1 MTDYLEQLLRQA
13 QDRERQ
19 EEGEL
24 TLPAPSLTL
33 PPAAEADGLSAPDG
47 QERPPFPRAEGTGEG
62 ETDPAVEAASVWR
75 NLHRGGAF
83 SPPGRDLAAPGGA
96 AEELLAQVGSA
107 LPPEGSFQTRLSPPA
122 AGGEAGLLPPRGQGG
137 EDAPLLELYRQV
149 RAGDWAPGGI
159 ARGGGVA
166 VVREEV
172 SPRQEL
178 TLGRLD
184 RAMRRD
190 SRRYDGGM
198 SIY

>member
-1 MTDYLEQLLRQA
+1 MTDYLERLLRQA
-13 QDRERQ
+13 QDRERR

-24 TLPAPSLTL
+24 VLPALSLTL
-33 PPAAEADGLSAPDG
+33 PPAAEADGLSP
-47 QERPPFPRAEGTGEG
+47 AEGRRETGPG
-62 ETDPAVEAASVWR
+62 AEAASVWR

-83 SPPGRDLAAPGGA
+83 SPPGRDPAAPGGA
-96 AEELLAQVGSA
+96 AEELLAQAGSA
-107 LPPEGSFQTRLSPPA
+107 LPPEGPFQPPLSPPA

-149 RAGDWAPGGI
+149 RAGDWATGGI